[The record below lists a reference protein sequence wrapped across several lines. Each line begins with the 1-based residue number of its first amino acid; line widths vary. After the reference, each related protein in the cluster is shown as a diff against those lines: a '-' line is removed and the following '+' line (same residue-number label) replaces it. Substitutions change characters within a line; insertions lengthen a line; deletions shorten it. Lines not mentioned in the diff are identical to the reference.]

1 MKPESFYT
9 VCYFGLLAERRGLAE
24 EQVHSPETT
33 PGGLYAELDSR
44 HRLGL
49 AINDLRVAVNDEFV
63 RWDHPLT
70 QGDRIAL
77 LPPMSGG

>member
-1 MKPESFYT
+1 MKPEPCYT

-24 EQVHSPETT
+24 EQVHSSEST
-33 PGGLYAELDSR
+33 PGGLYAELDAR

-49 AINDLRVAVNDEFV
+49 AITDFRVAVNDEFAP
-63 RWDHPLT
+63 WDHPLT
-70 QGDRIAL
+70 EGDRIAL